1 MSSPSVAD
9 WALVERVAKYLKHRP
24 AVECVYRWQS
34 SCEAIDAYSD
44 SDWAGDKLTRRS
56 TSGGMVCWGRSVLKS
71 WSTRQTV
78 VARSSGE
85 AEFYALSK
93 SASEALGVRSIAQDF
108 GWDLSLIISL
118 DSSAAKAMASR
129 VGLGKTRH
137 IDVCYLWIQD
147 LTKKSWVKLRK
158 IPGDKNPSD
167 VLTKPKTG
175 KETQELLDCVSL
187 SLDGLN

>member
-1 MSSPSVAD
+1 MSFEN
-9 WALVERVAKYLKHRP
+9 VE
-24 AVECVYRWQS
+24 S
-34 SCEAIDAYSD
+34 SELCKLQIYTD

-147 LTKKSWVKLRK
+147 LTKKSWVKLKK